1 MIRMA
6 GIGVAMGNGAEILK
20 AEADYITGIND
31 EDGVAQAI
39 EMLVLGGEGARDI

>member
-1 MIRMA
+1 
-6 GIGVAMGNGAEILK
+6 MGNGAENLK

-39 EMLVLGGEGARDI
+39 EMLVLGCTETQDI